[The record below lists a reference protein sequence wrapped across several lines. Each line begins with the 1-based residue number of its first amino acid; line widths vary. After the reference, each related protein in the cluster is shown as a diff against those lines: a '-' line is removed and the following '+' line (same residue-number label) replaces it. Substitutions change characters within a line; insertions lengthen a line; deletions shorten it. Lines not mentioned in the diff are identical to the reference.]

1 MSDIKHCLKF
11 GVYVFTPLLIISST
25 ISAAFYFD
33 RDHICYK
40 INRDFG
46 QVLYFCVALAGLTG
60 YQTGI
65 RILRNR
71 ISFDVVCVSLLAASC
86 LIMSLTTIQD
96 VIPKIFFIL
105 METIANVSGSFY
117 ILMLVARHGHYR

>member
-1 MSDIKHCLKF
+1 MLIGGDSVHIMM
-11 GVYVFTPLLIISST
+11 VPVTLIISST